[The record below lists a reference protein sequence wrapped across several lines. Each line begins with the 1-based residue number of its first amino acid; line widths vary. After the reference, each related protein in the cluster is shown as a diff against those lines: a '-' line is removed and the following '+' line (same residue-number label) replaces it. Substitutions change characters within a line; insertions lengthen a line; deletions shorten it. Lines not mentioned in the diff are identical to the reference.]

1 MKGTLHKI
9 ESGWEV
15 WYSKPRLDNQNGFY
29 LIRLPLLDN
38 GDWKG
43 LKLYDSNEGVEV
55 EFEIVDYSQKCKECG
70 ERVERGRNCKE
81 GCFMKPGNFI
91 ATEKFQYAKISL

>member
-1 MKGTLHKI
+1 MKGTLHKT
-9 ESGWEV
+9 ESGWHIINIQATLHGPLLQ
-15 WYSKPRLDNQNGFY
+15 S
-29 LIRLPLLDN
+29 LPLLDN
-38 GDWKG
+38 GYVNG
-43 LKLYDSNEGVEV
+43 LGLYDSNKGVEV